1 MAAKRIYQIAKEFER
16 DEKEIIDFLTEQGI
30 KVGNRLSAVSD
41 DTYNLLKAKYTAPPE
56 PPPAPEPPPPP
67 PEPEKPAPDQ
77 QPDAQGEQVPGQP
90 GKKKKKKNK
99 QPQGEDGEQ
108 LNVQPQAQPVKQ
120 PGMQIANVEG
130 VNAVTQAVYKEAIQ
144 AGNDFIEDYRHGG
157 MTKKA
162 LKSDKVKLMSL
173 TDTWSVLCSNKFDNP
188 DSSPIRYWQAV
199 NKLTTRAFKL
209 INMFGMEHREGLA
222 AMRNTLYPVG
232 LGYEPREIFTA
243 EENQLFEQ
251 QQTLLF
257 KAFGHGMGAIND
269 RLYDLKM
276 HAERMKAKYE
286 HMDFVEYVS
295 NPLAE
300 LRSPNRPPFVEITE
314 TITHNISG
322 IARRFYFFGRNKDR
336 IENIVKN
343 FFEWLDGYAKLKE
356 QGAPAEKIAK
366 YLELE
371 KKFIVLVDFF
381 SFDNL
386 LEGKK
391 DKLKPFDLMLNFL
404 NEYRD
409 NMDDPDAERNFKY
422 KVRGVTNLTYKPK
435 EYVFIYQFGGL
446 EPHKDYRPP
455 EEIAAAKAKAA
466 ENNEE
471 LEIRNEE

>member
-16 DEKEIIDFLTEQGI
+16 EEKEIIEFLTTQGI

-56 PPPAPEPPPPP
+56 PEPV
-67 PEPEKPAPDQ
+67 PEPEPEPVPEPVKTAPAPVQ
-77 QPDAQGEQVPGQP
+77 QPDTQGEQIPGQP

-108 LNVQPQAQPVKQ
+108 FNAQPQQQGGSVKV
-120 PGMQIANVEG
+120 ANAEG
-130 VNAVTQAVYKEAIQ
+130 LNAVTQAIYKEAIQ

-222 AMRNTLYPVG
+222 VMRNTLYPIG

-295 NPLAE
+295 NPVAE
-300 LRSPNRPPFVEITE
+300 LRSPNRPP
-314 TITHNISG
+314 
-322 IARRFYFFGRNKDR
+322 
-336 IENIVKN
+336 
-343 FFEWLDGYAKLKE
+343 
-356 QGAPAEKIAK
+356 
-366 YLELE
+366 
-371 KKFIVLVDFF
+371 
-381 SFDNL
+381 
-386 LEGKK
+386 
-391 DKLKPFDLMLNFL
+391 
-404 NEYRD
+404 
-409 NMDDPDAERNFKY
+409 
-422 KVRGVTNLTYKPK
+422 
-435 EYVFIYQFGGL
+435 
-446 EPHKDYRPP
+446 
-455 EEIAAAKAKAA
+455 
-466 ENNEE
+466 
-471 LEIRNEE
+471 